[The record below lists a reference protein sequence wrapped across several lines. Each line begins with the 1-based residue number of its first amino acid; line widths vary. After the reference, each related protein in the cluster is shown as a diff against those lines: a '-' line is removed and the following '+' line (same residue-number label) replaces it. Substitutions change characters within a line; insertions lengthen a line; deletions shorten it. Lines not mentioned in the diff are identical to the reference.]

1 MKLHL
6 CDICHRSYSTARSL
20 ASHKYQVHGRGK
32 TSKTV
37 TLPITVGLHQPTQIL
52 SNQDIVQNYL
62 KNKSDEDKGAL
73 LRSKILGFSPTVMN
87 DVKSTIK
94 PENNPNVHDQTKVYF
109 QCPHCEDQFTEQ
121 RELEKHLPVEHSACP
136 KCNQVFSNFNEYSS
150 HWREFHK
157 IKHITLMH
165 HATERVK
172 DIQHALTDDDI
183 SPNITSDS
191 SDTNESSDDELKNQD
206 SLSRKHLNCVTVDRF
221 LQVRNLIARNEFES
235 LIADKKLINAMRT
248 IIVGVTHGFIPL
260 CSSQR
265 LILTPRLKQ
274 LLHKLNRSPSSKLIL
289 ENRDNITQLFQI
301 LGNSIRFI
309 VDSFHTYGI

>member
-1 MKLHL
+1 M
-6 CDICHRSYSTARSL
+6 
-20 ASHKYQVHGRGK
+20 
-32 TSKTV
+32 
-37 TLPITVGLHQPTQIL
+37 
-52 SNQDIVQNYL
+52 
-62 KNKSDEDKGAL
+62 
-73 LRSKILGFSPTVMN
+73 
-87 DVKSTIK
+87 
-94 PENNPNVHDQTKVYF
+94 
-109 QCPHCEDQFTEQ
+109 
-121 RELEKHLPVEHSACP
+121 LEHP
-136 KCNQVFSNFNEYSS
+136 KCVQCGQRFQKYSQLDQ
-150 HWREFHK
+150 
-157 IKHITLMH
+157 HITLMH